1 MDMATVEMVSVEEYL
16 ATSYRPDCDFIDGVV
31 EERNLGQ
38 KDHAR
43 LQFHI
48 PTWFWIRRKTLFLR
62 AFPELRIRVA
72 FDRYRVPDV
81 SVVRL
86 PEPDEQVLTSP
97 PYITIEVLSP
107 EDTLAKLQQ
116 RLDDYLNMG
125 VPNVWVI
132 DPALKRGWRA
142 TSDGLF
148 EAKDGILRTS
158 DLHVE
163 MPLADLFVE
172 DLDA

>member
-1 MDMATVEMVSVEEYL
+1 MATVEMVSVEEYL

-31 EERNLGQ
+31 EKRNLGQ
-38 KDHAR
+38 RDHA
-43 LQFHI
+43 LIQSQI
-48 PTWFWIRRKTLFLR
+48 PIWFWARRKALGLHAVT
-62 AFPELRIRVA
+62 EWRILVA
-72 FDRYRVPDV
+72 VGRYRVPDV
-81 SVVRL
+81 CVVRL
-86 PEPDEQVLTSP
+86 PVPREQVLTSP

-125 VPNVWVI
+125 VPNIWVI
-132 DPALKRGWRA
+132 DAALKRGWRA